1 MTERR
6 RNPALAPVA
15 IIIGAMLAG
24 ALYAWY
30 AGDDINWD
38 WQNYHDYNVW
48 ALIHGRYAI
57 DVMPAG
63 LQTYFNPL
71 VYFLAYGL
79 RHALPPLYGGL
90 AMGAIHGLN
99 LVAVWYLT
107 RALLGNQSGF
117 VTIGAALLIAA
128 TGPMTLSEVGTSF
141 SDILTAAPIVAG
153 VALIVSADANAR
165 PRYLAA
171 GLLIGAMV
179 GLKLTNV
186 IFAAGAAVAVLLA
199 ARPVIAVGYLAL
211 GGVIGGLATGGF
223 WSLML
228 WRDFGNPVFPLFNGL
243 FHSPELPQSNLLDN
257 QFLPRSVAEA
267 LAYPIY
273 WLRGLHPSSEFSF
286 RDARFAVLLIL
297 LPAAYIARVVK
308 GSRIFARRDIQFIAF
323 FVVSYLA
330 WLTLFSI
337 QRYAIVLEL
346 CCGPLIVLLL
356 LRAVGSIGIA
366 ERRLLP
372 VANGAIAVAAIGIA
386 LWSQPGDWW
395 RRPWSMPYRP
405 VISERLRQP
414 ATYMLLNK
422 PTAYIAPLLPPRSR
436 FYQIGDIVVPVVSG
450 GVFDKRIRA
459 GFADPLPG
467 GIWEIHDRNER
478 VQWEQLTRFGLTTD
492 PSQPCVEIES
502 VNPASVIQ
510 VCPLKKAAN

>member
-15 IIIGAMLAG
+15 IVIGAMLAG
-24 ALYAWY
+24 ALYAWH

-71 VYFLAYGL
+71 VYFLAYSL

-99 LVAVWYLT
+99 LVAVWYLA

-165 PRYLAA
+165 VRYLVA

-186 IFAAGAAVAVLLA
+186 IFAAGAAVAVLFA
-199 ARPVIAVGYLAL
+199 ARPVVAVGYLAA
-211 GGVIGGLATGGF
+211 GGIIGADL
-223 WSLML
+223 
-228 WRDFGNPVFPLFNGL
+228 
-243 FHSPELPQSNLLDN
+243 
-257 QFLPRSVAEA
+257 VAK
-267 LAYPIY
+267 
-273 WLRGLHPSSEFSF
+273 
-286 RDARFAVLLIL
+286 
-297 LPAAYIARVVK
+297 AA
-308 GSRIFARRDIQFIAF
+308 
-323 FVVSYLA
+323 
-330 WLTLFSI
+330 
-337 QRYAIVLEL
+337 
-346 CCGPLIVLLL
+346 P
-356 LRAVGSIGIA
+356 
-366 ERRLLP
+366 
-372 VANGAIAVAAIGIA
+372 N
-386 LWSQPGDWW
+386 
-395 RRPWSMPYRP
+395 
-405 VISERLRQP
+405 
-414 ATYMLLNK
+414 
-422 PTAYIAPLLPPRSR
+422 
-436 FYQIGDIVVPVVSG
+436 
-450 GVFDKRIRA
+450 
-459 GFADPLPG
+459 ADPMGNRAPG
-467 GIWEIHDRNER
+467 
-478 VQWEQLTRFGLTTD
+478 
-492 PSQPCVEIES
+492 P
-502 VNPASVIQ
+502 
-510 VCPLKKAAN
+510 